1 MSDKSRSMTEIVAK
15 YLRKEPNFLL
25 EHPEILDQLNLPHES
40 GQAVSLIE
48 KQVQRLREQ
57 NRSLSR
63 KLNQLVQVAT
73 DNEALMTRLHHL
85 TLELMV
91 IEGLGPFFDH
101 LSQALL
107 SEFKAD
113 ILNISL
119 FDRDVETQAK
129 TPVLNLRRDD
139 PELKPFEETLDKGE
153 TICGRLN
160 RNKLDF
166 LFGSRAQWV
175 QSTALVPLGKD
186 GLLAIGSSDAAYFYP
201 GMGTLFL
208 DLLATVITRRLELA
222 EPSKQRRSA

>member
-1 MSDKSRSMTEIVAK
+1 MTDKSRSMTEIVAK
-15 YLRKEPNFLL
+15 YLRKDPDFLL
-25 EHPEILDQLNLPHES
+25 KHPEILDELNLPHES

-57 NRSLSR
+57 NRTLSR

-73 DNEALMTRLHHL
+73 ENEALMTRLHQL
-85 TLELMV
+85 TLELMAT
-91 IEGLGPFFDH
+91 EGLGPFFDH
-101 LSQALL
+101 LSEALL

-119 FDRDVETQAK
+119 FDREVETQAT
-129 TPVLNLRRDD
+129 TPIFNLRRDD
-139 PELKPFEETLDKGE
+139 PDLKPFLESLDKGE

-166 LFGSRAQWV
+166 LFGNRGQWV
-175 QSTALVPLGKD
+175 QSTALVPLGED
-186 GLLAIGSSDAAYFYP
+186 GLFAIGSSDPAYFYP

>member
-57 NRSLSR
+57 NRALSR

-166 LFGSRAQWV
+166 LFGNRAQWV

>member
-1 MSDKSRSMTEIVAK
+1 MRVVRVRAVA
-15 YLRKEPNFLL
+15 EPT
-25 EHPEILDQLNLPHES
+25 DQLAIGARPNLRVE
-40 GQAVSLIE
+40 GV
-48 KQVQRLREQ
+48 RLRDVRRQ
-57 NRSLSR
+57 RTPLGTLGVCAAHPR
-63 KLNQLVQVAT
+63 RQVAT

-166 LFGSRAQWV
+166 LFGNRAQWV

>member
-15 YLRKEPNFLL
+15 YLRKEPDFLL